1 MTRVSDDYLPLP
13 VERTAEPIIGWR
25 AWNVIDW
32 TDEKGRK
39 SARLAALS
47 ISTGHG
53 WPPLAPMV
61 ASCTVAHAAPQN
73 DHTCGIWAVR
83 SRAAALEAVS
93 TFKTLG
99 TWAIGRVTLW
109 GDVVE
114 HDDGW
119 RAQFAYP
126 FELEVYTDPKRC
138 KRGEWSDVL
147 AFGLRNRYAVDA
159 FGESWRKG
167 IALDDVPVV
176 LAFDSKAVYKLLVEL
191 ARGRKDKQVG
201 ASEIAA
207 ALAGTTRDG
216 LPRPLAHADRI
227 KVGLALSDL
236 HKQGKAERVPAL
248 KSGAPNL
255 WKPAPRA

>member
-32 TDEKGRK
+32 TDEKGER

-47 ISTGHG
+47 INGGHG

-61 ASCTVAHAAPQN
+61 ASCTEAHAAPQN

-83 SRAAALEAVS
+83 SRASALEAVS
-93 TFKTLG
+93 TFKTLA
-99 TWAIGRVTLW
+99 TWALGRVNLW

-126 FELEVYTDPKRC
+126 FELDVYTDPKRC
-138 KRGEWSDVL
+138 GQGEWSDDL
-147 AFGLRNRYAVDA
+147 AFGLPNRYAVDA
-159 FGESWRKG
+159 FGESWRQG
-167 IALDDVPVV
+167 IFAGEYSSSLNVEP
-176 LAFDSKAVYKLLVEL
+176 KAVYRLLVEL

-207 ALAGTTRDG
+207 APARPGTASLG
-216 LPRPLAHADRI
+216 H
-227 KVGLALSDL
+227 
-236 HKQGKAERVPAL
+236 
-248 KSGAPNL
+248 
-255 WKPAPRA
+255 